1 MATWALCIHIMCD
14 VRVCAR
20 APLCVCGN
28 TNRASII
35 AVISLFHSRCKQ
47 HFFFPHTKRRSRQHY
62 RRHFPKFSPHV
73 QVAIC
78 FHPLFLFTSSFSSA
92 FSCIF
97 PSASFRLLCLRIL
110 YRRILSLLYVS
121 FAKETYSFKE
131 PTNHMCVLYPA
142 RSWPPPPKKHTTRH
156 THVVSCT
163 HIEENIVSFI
173 GFFCKRDL

>member
-1 MATWALCIHIMCD
+1 MSTLHSHYVWCTC
-14 VRVCAR
+14 VRARTFVCVWE
-20 APLCVCGN
+20 LK
-28 TNRASII
+28 S
-35 AVISLFHSRCKQ
+35 SQ
-47 HFFFPHTKRRSRQHY
+47 HYRRDFSFSFSMQPTFFFSHTKRRSRQHY